1 MNNVAYDQFDDASEE
16 FWVLRLKQ
24 EQHGIDFGVFQLV

>member
-1 MNNVAYDQFDDASEE
+1 MAYAKYDVTIEE

-24 EQHGIDFGVFQLV
+24 EQHGIDFGVFKLV